1 MEQIDVLHWSLAA
14 LGAEICRFV
23 IMQLTWKTLYFF
35 ITNANK
41 NGDELE
47 EEEEEEEVEDEEE
60 EEEVNVP
67 SIWR

>member
-1 MEQIDVLHWSLAA
+1 MCSIYFSPGLNKSTGHRY
-14 LGAEICRFV
+14 CR
-23 IMQLTWKTLYFF
+23 LSSTLIRISSTFF

-67 SIWR
+67 SI